1 MPKHYPPIFNVVILA
16 VIFCLILA
24 NPMAILMPW
33 LVDIHNTIISICG
46 TIITMATNG
55 LILIG
60 SAIVCA
66 FNTYTIFTIHVV
78 IITLYVKQLFGKDA
92 KTRYQ
97 TAMDTFESYNNHTC
111 DRTEATIT
119 LGHHFV
125 PLYVLTCCVLFL
137 IMLNIAY
144 PNIYRFT
151 ILQLLNEA
159 CDNIPYSNLM
169 LFLSPFIGIILILTP
184 IYIGLFL
191 AEIKTFAMVGEGC
204 VSAADRKRMID
215 YD

>member
-60 SAIVCA
+60 NAIA
-66 FNTYTIFTIHVV
+66 YAYNTYIIFTIHVV
-78 IITLYVKQLFGKDA
+78 IITIYIKQLFSKDA
-92 KTRYQ
+92 RTNYQ
-97 TAMDTFESYNNHTC
+97 TAMDTFEQYNNHTC

-119 LGHHFV
+119 LGHHFE
-125 PLYVLTCCVLFL
+125 PLYSNTCSVLFL
-137 IMLNIAY
+137 IVFNIVC
-144 PNIYRFT
+144 PNFYHFT
-151 ILQLLNEA
+151 ILELLNGA
-159 CDNIPYSNLM
+159 CNDIIDSNLV
-169 LFLSPFIGIILILTP
+169 LSSSPIIVFILIMTP
-184 IYIGLFL
+184 IVIGGSF
-191 AEIKTFAMVGEGC
+191 AEIKTYAMVGEGC
-204 VSAADRKRMID
+204 VSAAYKQMNDMD
-215 YD
+215 